1 MQRWSNP
8 NLCCKLNESLIED
21 EIMDLTTLLSAL
33 QDNSDV
39 FNAGDVILATL
50 LSFLLSL
57 VIGTTYKATYK
68 GVSYTQSYVHTLIMM
83 SMIVAVIML
92 IIGSNI
98 ARAFSLVGAL
108 SIIRFRNAIKDSRDV
123 GYIFFAMAIGM
134 ACGTRF
140 YLLAVVAT
148 FIISFILWGMSSLN
162 MFAKDTQ
169 EQILKIR
176 IPADVPYEQL
186 FDTAFASY
194 LSRFSL
200 IAVETVQA
208 GTLTELVYGIQFKRK
223 ADPQAFIEELRRLN
237 DNNKVALITGHH
249 EVDL

>member
-1 MQRWSNP
+1 
-8 NLCCKLNESLIED
+8 
-21 EIMDLTTLLSAL
+21 MDFTNLLSAL
-33 QDNSDV
+33 QDNTDVFSISDV
-39 FNAGDVILATL
+39 VFSVI
-50 LSFLLSL
+50 LSFLLSM
-57 VIGTTYKATYK
+57 VVASVYKTTYK

-98 ARAFSLVGAL
+98 ARAFTLVGAL
-108 SIIRFRNAIKDSRDV
+108 SIIRFRNAVKDTRDV
-123 GYIFFAMAIGM
+123 GYIFFAMAVGM

-148 FIISFILWGMSSLN
+148 LVISFILWGMANLN
-162 MFAKDTQ
+162 MFAKDVR

-176 IPADVPYEQL
+176 LPADMPHERL
-186 FDTAFASY
+186 FEHIFDRY
-194 LSRFSL
+194 LKRYNL
-200 IAVETVQA
+200 IAMETVQA
-208 GTLTELVYGIQFKRK
+208 GLLTELVYGVELKRES
-223 ADPQAFIEELRRLN
+223 DGQALMQELSKLN